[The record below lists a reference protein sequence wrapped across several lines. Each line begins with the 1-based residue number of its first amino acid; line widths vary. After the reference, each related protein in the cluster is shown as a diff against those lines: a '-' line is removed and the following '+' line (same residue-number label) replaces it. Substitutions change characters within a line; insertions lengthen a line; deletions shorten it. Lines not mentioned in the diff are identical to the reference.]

1 MDSSISYEKSSNS
14 LHSFLQQHHQQ
25 QQQQQQHQH
34 QQLRLSVQQHHQQQ
48 QQQHLVDNSD
58 KLNSDQSDQEN
69 QQQTDS
75 CLFSRL
81 QNCSSDQNGQ
91 LDTSQLAPFIACTN
105 PHGIDTI
112 LNRRG
117 LVSMAGGSAGNTCTV
132 ADTLAAAALQQSAI
146 SRYRTHPTKQTLVR
160 LVNSIFTYTRVILL
174 SVSFDHFLSTV
185 VKRIDFKIITDLTKI
200 WPKMFNL

>member
-1 MDSSISYEKSSNS
+1 MNEVESDIETILSVSLSQIQFIFKYFYMTFIMDSGISYEKSSNS

-25 QQQQQQHQH
+25 QQQQQQQQQH
-34 QQLRLSVQQHHQQQ
+34 HQLRLSVQQHQQ

-58 KLNSDQSDQEN
+58 KLHSDQSDQEN
-69 QQQTDS
+69 QQQSDS
-75 CLFSRL
+75 CQQLYNRL
-81 QNCSSDQNGQ
+81 QNCSSDGQ
-91 LDTSQLAPFIACTN
+91 LESQLPPFVSCTN

-146 SRYRTHPTKQTLVR
+146 SRYRTNPTDHVR
-160 LVNSIFTYTRVILL
+160 LVILIFT
-174 SVSFDHFLSTV
+174 H
-185 VKRIDFKIITDLTKI
+185 
-200 WPKMFNL
+200 